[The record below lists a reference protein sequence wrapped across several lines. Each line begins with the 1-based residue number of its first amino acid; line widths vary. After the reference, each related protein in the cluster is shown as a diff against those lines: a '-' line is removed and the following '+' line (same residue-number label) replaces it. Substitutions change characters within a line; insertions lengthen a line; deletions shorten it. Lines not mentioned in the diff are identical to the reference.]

1 MGTVDHYAKL
11 GVSQDASPEEIKK
24 AYRKR
29 ALETHPDRND
39 GNDEEFKE
47 VQEAY
52 EILTGKRQERQQPR
66 GGHPFGG
73 MTAEDVQN
81 IINNMSGRRR
91 RRPARDNKPPLS
103 EAEVPFIVQMSMEH
117 ARAGAEIPA
126 EYHVAKDC
134 VPCNGLGGKNKT
146 VCARCEGY
154 GTIVYTQQHGGMIYN
169 TETPCS
175 HCKQLG
181 FQFEKMC
188 DICSGKGWTIHTKR
202 CIIEVK
208 EKK

>member
-1 MGTVDHYAKL
+1 MDHYATL
-11 GVSQDASPEEIKK
+11 GVEPGASPEEVKK

-39 GNDEEFKE
+39 GNDEKFKE

-52 EILTGKRQERQQPR
+52 EILTGKREEKRQ
-66 GGHPFGG
+66 GHPGFGG
-73 MTAEDVQN
+73 AAGIHPQDLQDILNGMRSQA
-81 IINNMSGRRR
+81 R
-91 RRPARDNKPPLS
+91 RRPQRDNKPPLG
-103 EAEVPFIVQMSMEH
+103 EEEVPFVIQMSTAH
-117 ARAGAEIPA
+117 ALRGAEIPH

-134 VPCNGLGGKNKT
+134 IPCNGLGGKGKT
-146 VCARCEGY
+146 VCGRCDGY
-154 GTIVYTQQHGGMIYN
+154 GTVIHQQVVGGGVYQSEQ
-169 TETPCS
+169 PCT
-175 HCKQLG
+175 HCKALG

-188 DICSGKGWTIHTKR
+188 DKCSGKGWTVHKKH